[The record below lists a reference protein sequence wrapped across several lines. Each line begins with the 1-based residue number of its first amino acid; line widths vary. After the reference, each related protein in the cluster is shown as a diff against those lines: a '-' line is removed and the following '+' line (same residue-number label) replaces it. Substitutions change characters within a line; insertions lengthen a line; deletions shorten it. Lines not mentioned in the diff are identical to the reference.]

1 MVLLADETAG
11 TVCLFISLLGTASGS
26 LRRTERELVEE
37 LDDEVVFT
45 SLVPEED
52 VVFRVELLV
61 VLLLLAVV
69 VVVAAID
76 TFLGGRAARFCSD
89 GGAWFREVPDLLRSG
104 RSGIGGGAA
113 VVPLS
118 LMNEFIILI

>member
-1 MVLLADETAG
+1 MVVLLAVEAAG

-37 LDDEVVFT
+37 LDDEVAFT
-45 SLVPEED
+45 SLVTEEEA
-52 VVFRVELLV
+52 VFRVELLV

-69 VVVAAID
+69 VVAATD

-89 GGAWFREVPDLLRSG
+89 GGAWFKEVPDLLRSG

-113 VVPLS
+113 ADPFS
-118 LMNEFIILI
+118 L